1 MHLQIHYIKTNKES
15 GLLNRCITRIH
26 YTQSNKESCLW
37 NRCISRIHHT
47 TANKESCL
55 LNRRISRTHHT
66 TASKE
71 SCLWNRCISRTHP
84 TTANKESYLLDRCIS
99 RTHPT
104 TANKESCLWNR
115 CISRKHH
122 TGTVTGSGCRLP
134 CAGGHKTS
142 RPDGPSRRRRS
153 PRKAVAV
160 VFSSL
165 ECARSIEGEAA
176 HSLEFCTSAEALGP
190 PPPKSL
196 AKGSDLGSASGGVS
210 TSIGSSSLRSNGA
223 EGTTP
228 LRASS
233 PPPVVVTDTICIPG
247 ASAAAPEF
255 PPPPRRLADPLR
267 HLPLHL

>member
-66 TASKE
+66 TA
-71 SCLWNRCISRTHP
+71 
-84 TTANKESYLLDRCIS
+84 
-99 RTHPT
+99 
-104 TANKESCLWNR
+104 NKESCLWNR
-115 CISRKHH
+115 FISRKHH

-165 ECARSIEGEAA
+165 GRQVDRGRSCSFPRVW
-176 HSLEFCTSAEALGP
+176 HQR
-190 PPPKSL
+190 
-196 AKGSDLGSASGGVS
+196 
-210 TSIGSSSLRSNGA
+210 RSV
-223 EGTTP
+223 GTT
-228 LRASS
+228 
-233 PPPVVVTDTICIPG
+233 
-247 ASAAAPEF
+247 APEESGEGQ
-255 PPPPRRLADPLR
+255 
-267 HLPLHL
+267 